1 MESFKSQQ
9 FNSSKLSTNVEPLK
23 LKGQTRKMYP
33 ELASVLDLQI
43 KQEKLAELQNKNRN
57 TPQG

>member
-1 MESFKSQQ
+1 MESFKSKQ
-9 FNSSKLSTNVEPLK
+9 FNSNKLSTNFEPIK

-33 ELASVLDLQI
+33 ELSSVLDLQI
-43 KQEKLAELQNKNRN
+43 KQEKLVELQNKNRN